1 MWITKALDILTPKAG
16 FSVHEDNINKIEW
29 FSEDIERPSNDTIL
43 SKVSELKSAEPMRLL
58 RIERDRLLAE
68 SDWRDLPSYPG
79 SNQEAWRTYR
89 KALRD
94 FPANTEDASNPT
106 WPTAPETD

>member
-1 MWITKALDILTPKAG
+1 MKIFTAIQELLPSAKFGI
-16 FSVHEDNINKIEW
+16 EDNDYNKIDWYDSRPKPTLEQ
-29 FSEDIERPSNDTIL
+29 IETKIA
-43 SKVSELKSAEPMRLL
+43 ELKAKEPARILRLQ
-58 RIERDRLLAE
+58 RDRLLAE

-89 KALRD
+89 QALRD
-94 FPANTEDASNPT
+94 LPSDTEDTSNPT

>member
-1 MWITKALDILTPKAG
+1 MIKIVNGEEVSLTAEEISVFKQEEQEALNRKPQKDLA
-16 FSVHEDNINKIEW
+16 
-29 FSEDIERPSNDTIL
+29 
-43 SKVSELKSAEPMRLL
+43 RL
-58 RIERDRLLAE
+58 RRDRDQLLSQ

-94 FPANTEDASNPT
+94 LPANTEDASNPT

>member
-1 MWITKALDILTPKAG
+1 MTDIVNAIESLVDKIVWKDERTIPTKAQIET
-16 FSVHEDNINKIEW
+16 KIA
-29 FSEDIERPSNDTIL
+29 
-43 SKVSELKSAEPMRLL
+43 ELKAKEPVRILRLQ
-58 RIERDRLLAE
+58 RDRLLAE

-89 KALRD
+89 QALRD
-94 FPANTEDASNPT
+94 LPANTEDASNPT

>member
-1 MWITKALDILTPKAG
+1 MTDIVNAIESLVDKAKFSIEDGDYDKIVWKDERTIPTKAQIET
-16 FSVHEDNINKIEW
+16 KIA
-29 FSEDIERPSNDTIL
+29 
-43 SKVSELKSAEPMRLL
+43 ELKAKEPVRILRLQ
-58 RIERDRLLAE
+58 RDKLLAE

-89 KALRD
+89 QALRD
-94 FPANTEDASNPT
+94 LPANTEDASNPT

>member
-1 MWITKALDILTPKAG
+1 MTDIVNAIESLVDKAKFSIEDGDYDKIVWKDERTIPTKAQIET
-16 FSVHEDNINKIEW
+16 KIA
-29 FSEDIERPSNDTIL
+29 
-43 SKVSELKSAEPMRLL
+43 ELKAKEPVRILRLQ
-58 RIERDRLLAE
+58 RDR

-89 KALRD
+89 QALRD
-94 FPANTEDASNPT
+94 LPANTEDASNPT

>member
-1 MWITKALDILTPKAG
+1 MIKIVNGQEVSLTAEEIAVFEQESQDALDKKP
-16 FSVHEDNINKIEW
+16 
-29 FSEDIERPSNDTIL
+29 
-43 SKVSELKSAEPMRLL
+43 LKDLARL
-58 RIERDRLLAE
+58 RRERDQLLAQ

-94 FPANTEDASNPT
+94 LPANTEDASNPT